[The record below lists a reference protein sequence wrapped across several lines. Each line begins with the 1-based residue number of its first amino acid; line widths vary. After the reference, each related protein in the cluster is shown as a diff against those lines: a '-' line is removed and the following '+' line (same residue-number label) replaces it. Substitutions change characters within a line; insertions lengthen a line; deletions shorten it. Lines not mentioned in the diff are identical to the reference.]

1 MIIRPSNL
9 INKYLE
15 MSAEDKSMFDNMY
28 SLIKNK
34 KHRDE
39 GKTLLKLLKKSK
51 TKKMRIKTIKDLKGI
66 NSKII

>member
-28 SLIKNK
+28 SMIKDK
-34 KHRDE
+34 KHRDAW
-39 GKTLLKLLKKSK
+39 KDI
-51 TKKMRIKTIKDLKGI
+51 IKIVEEIKNKDE
-66 NSKII
+66 

>member
-34 KHRDE
+34 KHRDVW
-39 GKTLLKLLKKSK
+39 KDI
-51 TKKMRIKTIKDLKGI
+51 IKIVEERRNKEDDK
-66 NSKII
+66 